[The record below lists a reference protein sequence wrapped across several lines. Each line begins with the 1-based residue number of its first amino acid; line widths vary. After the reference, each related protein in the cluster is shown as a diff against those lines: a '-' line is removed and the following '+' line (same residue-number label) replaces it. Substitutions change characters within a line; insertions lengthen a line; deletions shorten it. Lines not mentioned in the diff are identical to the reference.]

1 MSRTMSKRA
10 RRTGVVLNYAA
21 LVLVIAFVTLLEYGG
36 RKSVAVPGLAISLGV
51 FFVTLFQVYGRTG
64 LWRFVHTPARK
75 LDEREI
81 QVIYRSL
88 QYAYGAYAVICL
100 VYIFVLS
107 LVIRFSLTPLTPEGH
122 FSFGMVVL
130 FGLIYL
136 SHVLPASIIAWTER
150 VVLLGKSDDVE

>member
-1 MSRTMSKRA
+1 MSRNMSKRA
-10 RRTGVVLNYAA
+10 RRTGVVLNYVA
-21 LVLVIAFVTLLEYGG
+21 LVLIIAFVTFLEYGG
-36 RKSVAVPGLAISLGV
+36 RKPVGITGLAISLGV

-107 LVIRFSLTPLTPEGH
+107 LAIRFSLTLLTPQGH

-136 SHVLPASIIAWTER
+136 SHVLPASIIAWTESA
-150 VVLLGKSDDVE
+150 LLLNESDELE

>member
-1 MSRTMSKRA
+1 MS
-10 RRTGVVLNYAA
+10 
-21 LVLVIAFVTLLEYGG
+21 
-36 RKSVAVPGLAISLGV
+36 
-51 FFVTLFQVYGRTG
+51 
-64 LWRFVHTPARK
+64 HTPVRK

-88 QYAYGAYAVICL
+88 QYAYGAYAIICL

-107 LVIRFSLTPLTPEGH
+107 LAIRFSLTPLTSQGH

-136 SHVLPASIIAWTER
+136 SHVLPASIIAWTESA
-150 VVLLGKSDDVE
+150 VVVGESDDVD